1 MRTTIV
7 CLFLAV
13 ALACVAASL
22 LLPSGLSGL
31 AAPSGRESL
40 REIVGHTIHQE
51 KERVERPVFSPSV
64 HFHTESVRVEMSCQR
79 PDAQIF
85 YTVDGSTPSS
95 NSTAYAGPLLLVAEH
110 GRTCTVV
117 KAVAV
122 IDGQE
127 SAVSTHSYF
136 IEPGIRARYD
146 SYIFSLSTADENLYG
161 HETGILVPGKL
172 RAESVQRHPGKEVNA
187 HDANYKGRGRT
198 WERPVHVEVLTP
210 DGVRLLSQKA
220 GLRVFGGVSRHYP
233 QKSLRLTA
241 RKSYDPAAGKFKYP
255 FFAEL
260 AREDARFPVLSFD
273 ALTLS
278 SGGQDLYDAQ
288 IRTPLI
294 ARIAAGAGYP
304 WVAPVHS
311 AAVYLNGGYY
321 GHSYLTVRMDDSL
334 LESFFNRPRED
345 FATFNGGVKR
355 LRSSPKYPELLNW
368 RMIKGFRALTRRCEV
383 EPMSENLYAAIAKQ
397 IDVDDLLLYYA
408 IEAYIDNREWLHDDQ
423 NNIKVW
429 RYVGDDRVQGCG
441 LDGRWRY
448 VLYDMDVSA
457 MSPWGGATPPSNP
470 TLERALA
477 ASPVFASLLERPESA
492 AQFANNICD
501 MAFVHYAE
509 GHVRQVM
516 QELNVISLGEIEHAA
531 RHGVYSPPDL
541 QKTIARGRENILTF
555 FRERPE
561 HALDELRRILGYTD
575 LYHVTVEGP
584 ARLNTISRP
593 DPEGW
598 YFVENAVEVAAVL
611 PPDKVVRH
619 WEVNGQLRHG
629 DKITLSGRDAVEGQV
644 RVRLVTDDCL
654 PPLVLEN
661 AYDQGHVCGFSLRNT
676 TDRPFEAQG
685 LYLSDR
691 LGKPQK
697 YELSGMVFN
706 PGEVVP
712 FVGKGA
718 RHISALKKMQVN
730 FKPVQG
736 ETIYLRNR
744 DGQILSSI
752 TVE

>member
-1 MRTTIV
+1 
-7 CLFLAV
+7 
-13 ALACVAASL
+13 ALACVALSF
-22 LLPSGLSGL
+22 LLPSGISGSST
-31 AAPSGRESL
+31 PSDRENL
-40 REIVGHTIHQE
+40 REIVGYTIQQE
-51 KERVERPVFSPSV
+51 KERIERPVFSPSM
-64 HFHTESVRVEMSCQR
+64 HFYTESVQVKISSGR
-79 PDAQIF
+79 PDARIF
-85 YTVDGSTPSS
+85 YTVDGSRPTRSG
-95 NSTAYAGPLLLVAEH
+95 TRYTGPITLVPEQ
-110 GRTCTVV
+110 GKTCIVV

-136 IEPGIRARYD
+136 IEPGIRSRYG
-146 SYIFSLSTADENLYG
+146 SYVFSLSTDNENLYG
-161 HETGILVPGKL
+161 DATGILVPGKL
-172 RAESVQRHPGKEVNA
+172 RAESVQRHPEKDTNA
-187 HDANYKGRGRT
+187 HDANYKGRGRN
-198 WERPVHVEVLTP
+198 WERPVDVEIFDP

-241 RKSYDPAAGKFKYP
+241 RKTYEPAAGKFKYP

-260 AREDARFPVLSFD
+260 AREDAVFPVFSYD
-273 ALTLS
+273 SLTLS

-294 ARIAAGAGYP
+294 ARIAARAGYS
-304 WVAPVHS
+304 WVSPMHS
-311 AAVYLNGGYY
+311 AAVYINGAYY
-321 GHSYLTVRMDDSL
+321 GHAYLTARMDDSL
-334 LESFFNRPRED
+334 LESFFNRSRED
-345 FATFNGGVKR
+345 FVAFNGGVKR

-368 RMIKGFRALTRRCEV
+368 RMIKEFRALTRRCEL
-383 EPMSENLYAAIAKQ
+383 EPMSDSLYNDVSNK
-397 IDVDDLLLYYA
+397 IDVDDFILYYA
-408 IEAYIDNREWLHDDQ
+408 IETYIDNREWLHDDQ

-429 RYVGDDRVQGCG
+429 RYTGVEKVPGSA

-457 MSPWGGATPPSNP
+457 MSPWGGAKPPSNP
-470 TLERALA
+470 TL
-477 ASPVFASLLERPESA
+477 FASLLERPESA

-501 MAFVHYAE
+501 MAFAHYAE
-509 GHVRQVM
+509 DNVRQVM
-516 QELNVISLGEIEHAA
+516 QELNVISLGEIEYAA
-531 RHGVYSPPDL
+531 QHGVYSPPGL
-541 QKTIARGRENILTF
+541 QQTIARGRENILTF

-561 HALDELRRILGYTD
+561 HALNELRRILGYTD
-575 LYHVTVEGP
+575 LYHVVVKGP
-584 ARLNTISRP
+584 ARLNTIDRP

-598 YFVENAVEVAAVL
+598 YFVENSVELAATL
-611 PPDKVVRH
+611 PPDKAVRH
-619 WEVNGQLRHG
+619 WEVNGQVRRG
-629 DKITLSGRDAVEGQV
+629 NKITLSSRDAVAGEV
-644 RVRLVTDDCL
+644 RVKLVTEDS
-654 PPLVLEN
+654 PSPLVLED
-661 AYDQGHVCGFSLRNT
+661 AYDHGHVCGFSLRNT

-697 YELSGMVFN
+697 YALAGMVFT
-706 PGEVVP
+706 PGEAVP

-752 TVE
+752 RVE

>member
-13 ALACVAASL
+13 ALACVAASF
-22 LLPSGLSGL
+22 LLPSGLSGWP
-31 AAPSGRESL
+31 APSGRENL
-40 REIVGHTIHQE
+40 REIVGYTIQQE
-51 KERVERPVFSPSV
+51 KERTERPVFDPSV
-64 HFHTESVRVEMSCQR
+64 HFHTESVRVKLACGR

-85 YTVDGSTPSS
+85 YTVDGSTPTR
-95 NSTAYAGPLLLVAEH
+95 NSTAYTGPLHLVPEH
-110 GRTCTVV
+110 GRTCIVV

-136 IEPGIRARYD
+136 IEPDVRSRYG
-146 SYIFSLSTADENLYG
+146 SYIFSLSTQDDNLYG
-161 HETGILVPGKL
+161 HETGILVPGRL
-172 RAESVQRHPGKEVNA
+172 RAESVQRHPEKDENA

-198 WERPVHVEVLTP
+198 WERPVNVEVFDP

-220 GLRVFGGVSRHYP
+220 GLRVFGGVSRRYP

-241 RKSYDPAAGKFKYP
+241 RKTYDPAAGKFKYP

-260 AREDARFPVLSFD
+260 AHEDARFPVLSYD
-273 ALTLS
+273 ALILS
-278 SGGQDLYDAQ
+278 NGGQDLEDAQ
-288 IRTPLI
+288 MRTPLM
-294 ARIAAGAGYP
+294 ARIAARAGYP

-321 GHSYLTVRMDDSL
+321 GHAYLTVRVDDSL
-334 LESFFNRPRED
+334 LESFFVRPRED
-345 FATFNGGVKR
+345 FLVLNGGVR
-355 LRSSPKYPELLNW
+355 VLRSSPKYPELLNL
-368 RMIKGFRALTRRCEV
+368 RIMQRFKKLVDSCGKGR
-383 EPMSENLYAAIAKQ
+383 MSEALYADLQ
-397 IDVDDLLLYYA
+397 QQVDVENLLLYYA
-408 IEAYIDNREWLHDDQ
+408 IQCYIDNRDWPDDQ
-423 NNIKVW
+423 NNTRMW
-429 RYVGDDRVQGCG
+429 RYVGHEGGDAPE

-448 VLYDMDVSA
+448 VLYDLDA
-457 MSPWGGATPPSNP
+457 TALSPWHGARPPSNP
-470 TLERALA
+470 TLERVLA
-477 ASPVFASLLERPESA
+477 TSPLFASLLERPESA

-501 MAFVHYAE
+501 MAFAHYSE

-516 QELNVISLGEIEHAA
+516 QELNGISLGEVEHAA
-531 RHGVYSPPDL
+531 RHGVYSPPGL
-541 QKTIARGRENILTF
+541 QETIARGRENILTF

-561 HALDELRRILGYTD
+561 HALNELRRILGYTD
-575 LYHVTVEGP
+575 LYHVTVEGS

-598 YFVENAVEVAAVL
+598 YFVENSVEVAAVL
-611 PPDKVVRH
+611 PPDKAVRH
-619 WEVNGQLRHG
+619 WEVNGQIRQG
-629 DKITLSGRDAVEGQV
+629 SKITLSGRDAVEGQV
-644 RVRLVTDDCL
+644 RVKLVTEDCP

-661 AYDQGHVCGFSLRNT
+661 AYDHGHVCGFSVRNT
-676 TDRPFEAQG
+676 TGSPFEAQG

-697 YELSGMVFN
+697 YELSGVVFN
-706 PGEVVP
+706 PGEAVP